1 MPSIGK
7 KISSAIN
14 NPLFLIDES
23 LDWNVAKALHLVEY
37 NVTTVYEAFNNRSG
51 VQDPEIIA
59 WCNSNDAVWVHADDS
74 ARKEHKKDIVTSG
87 IRFLWVYRPR
97 GVMSSKDQLRILSYI
112 LPDLISQFIDHPRR
126 LHYKV
131 SAHGE
136 LPRRRIRLETI
147 VL

>member
-1 MPSIGK
+1 MPLIGK

-23 LDWNVAKALHLVEY
+23 LNWNVAKALRLVEY

-97 GVMSSKDQLRILSYI
+97 GMMSS
-112 LPDLISQFIDHPRR
+112 SQFMDHPRR

-136 LPRRRIRLETI
+136 LPRKKIRLETI
-147 VL
+147 AL